1 AILSRGYGRRAG
13 EPVSLVTDG
22 TRLLLTARDAG
33 DEPVLLAR
41 RLSGVPV
48 VVGPDRYRAG
58 AWAIARFAAD
68 VLLLDDGF
76 QQRRLATD
84 ADIVCLDARAPW
96 GHRGLLPRGSLREP
110 PAALGRAHLVV
121 LTGAAGPQAAAALAE
136 VRRHAPGAA
145 LARATHE
152 PEGLLDLHSGR

>member
-1 AILSRGYGRRAG
+1 PPVTPATRARLHRAWQDGLPAPWDALLAVASVAYRGGLAARQAAYAVGLRRTRRLPARVVAVGNLTVGGTGKTPLVEWLARELTARGRRVAILSRGYGRRAG

-58 AWAIARFAAD
+58 AWAIA
-68 VLLLDDGF
+68 
-76 QQRRLATD
+76 
-84 ADIVCLDARAPW
+84 
-96 GHRGLLPRGSLREP
+96 
-110 PAALGRAHLVV
+110 
-121 LTGAAGPQAAAALAE
+121 
-136 VRRHAPGAA
+136 
-145 LARATHE
+145 
-152 PEGLLDLHSGR
+152 